1 MTLRSKTTLQ
11 KKNKT
16 IQIPKEFVEDCKVFA
31 IDFDKLQVKVDKLFE
46 KWLKKTNPE
55 TRGPYTEK
63 TIAKWIRVQMKE
75 AGYHPNT
82 AWRLLR
88 DKHPDV
94 IQQGHKTSTKSRT
107 YGVTKLQET
116 PELEHGGELDE
127 HEEREQQYGK
137 FEVEP
142 SDYIAEDMPKY
153 SRTTLL
159 KLAQWMDKKIT
170 RMLKEMTVMDAEI
183 TRLKEELKRK

>member
-1 MTLRSKTTLQ
+1 MAQKAVQ

-16 IQIPKEFVEDCKVFA
+16 IQIPKDFIDDCKVFA
-31 IDFDKLQVKVDKLFE
+31 IDFDKLQVKVDKLFD

-63 TIAKWIRVQMKE
+63 TIAKWIRIQMKE
-75 AGYHPNT
+75 AGYGHT
-82 AWRLLR
+82 TIWQVL
-88 DKHPDV
+88 KESHPDV
-94 IQQGHKTSTKSRT
+94 IQQGHKSFRRT
-107 YGVTKLQET
+107 ESSGVTKLKQK
-116 PELEHGGELDE
+116 PELEEE
-127 HEEREQQYGK
+127 EEERETQYGK
-137 FEVEP
+137 FEVQP
-142 SDYIAEDMPKY
+142 SDYIADDMPKY

-170 RMLKEMTVMDAEI
+170 RMLKEMTSMDAEI